1 MSKFTRVVLNSILI
15 DKKANLNLPCM
26 NGIVYVNIF
35 SLILEIIHVV
45 RSCVYQG
52 IRNGSFSENFAYI
65 LEHTRTYL
73 RT

>member
-1 MSKFTRVVLNSILI
+1 MSKFTRAVLNGILI

-35 SLILEIIHVV
+35 SLILEIIHLV

-65 LEHTRTYL
+65 LEHTRTCL